1 LSSLSRFL
9 FCHFTWSSLDGIFEK
24 NLCRLVCFVVL
35 VEERGGRSESEA
47 GAELASEVMAELASD
62 GRIDGGGWFT
72 GKL

>member
-1 LSSLSRFL
+1 MQVGL
-9 FCHFTWSSLDGIFEK
+9 FC
-24 NLCRLVCFVVL
+24 CFVVL

-47 GAELASEVMAELASD
+47 GAELASEARAELTSEVMAELASD

>member
-1 LSSLSRFL
+1 MQVGL
-9 FCHFTWSSLDGIFEK
+9 FC
-24 NLCRLVCFVVL
+24 CFVVL